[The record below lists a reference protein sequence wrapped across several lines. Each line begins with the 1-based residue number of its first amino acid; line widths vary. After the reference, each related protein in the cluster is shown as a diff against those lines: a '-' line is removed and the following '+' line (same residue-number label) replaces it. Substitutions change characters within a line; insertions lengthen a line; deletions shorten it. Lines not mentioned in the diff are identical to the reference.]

1 MSRRSATSNHHLG
14 TLAVC
19 VSLAAATLVVF
30 GQTIRH
36 DFVNFGD
43 DVYVYANPRVTSG
56 LTLAGILWAFTQSHA
71 ANWHPLTWISHM
83 LDYQLYGLNAA
94 TI

>member
-1 MSRRSATSNHHLG
+1 MSRRSATSNHHWG

-71 ANWHPLTWISHM
+71 ANWHPLTWIS
-83 LDYQLYGLNAA
+83 
-94 TI
+94 